1 VAAGDVNGDGYADLV
16 VGAGA
21 GGTEVLVLNATDL
34 STLWTVTPYAGFL
47 GGAWV
52 AAGDVTGDG
61 FADVVTGA
69 GAGGGP
75 HVRVYDG
82 RTGTEVRNF
91 FAYEGE
97 FAGGVRVAVGDV
109 TGDGRGEIIT
119 GPGLGRAA
127 EARVFDA
134 ASAALLSN
142 VLAYPGFT
150 SGVFVATAVPVNRM
164 AIDTPADGATI
175 HGAFSIVGWAFD
187 EHPSTAG
194 LDAIH
199 VWAFPVAGGVP
210 TFGGVAALGI
220 PRPDVA
226 ALYGAQYATAGFSV
240 DIAGLAPGVYDVVVF
255 GHSAV
260 SGTFNLQRV
269 VRITVTP

>member
-1 VAAGDVNGDGYADLV
+1 M
-16 VGAGA
+16 
-21 GGTEVLVLNATDL
+21 NATDL
-34 STLWTVTPYAGFL
+34 STLWTVTPYAGFF

-61 FADVVTGA
+61 FADVITGA
-69 GAGGGP
+69 GPGGGP

-82 RTGTEVRNF
+82 RTGVEARNF
-91 FAYEGE
+91 FAYEPE

-109 TGDGRGEIIT
+109 TVDGRAEIIT
-119 GPGLGRAA
+119 GPGPGRAA

-134 ASAALLSN
+134 ATAALLSN

-150 SGVFVATAVPVNRM
+150 AGVFVATAAPVNRM
-164 AIDTPADGATI
+164 ALDTPADGAI
-175 HGAFSIVGWAFD
+175 VHGPFAINGWAFD

-210 TFGGVAALGI
+210 TFGGAATLGVA
-220 PRPDVA
+220 RPDVG
-226 ALYGAQYATAGFSV
+226 ALYGAQYAHAGFHV
-240 DIAGLAPGVYDVVVF
+240 DVAGLAPGVYDVVLF
-255 GHSAV
+255 GHSSV

-269 VRITVTP
+269 VRVVVTP

>member
-1 VAAGDVNGDGYADLV
+1 
-16 VGAGA
+16 
-21 GGTEVLVLNATDL
+21 
-34 STLWTVTPYAGFL
+34 VTPYAGFL

-61 FADVVTGA
+61 FADVITGA

-82 RTGTEVRNF
+82 RTGAEARNF
-91 FAYEGE
+91 FAYEPA

-109 TGDGRGEIIT
+109 NGDGRAEIIT
-119 GPGLGRAA
+119 GPGPGRAA

-134 ASAALLSN
+134 ATAALLN
-142 VLAYPGFT
+142 TVLAYPGFT

-164 AIDTPADGATI
+164 AIDTPADGAI
-175 HGAFSIVGWAFD
+175 VHGTFYLAGWAFD

-199 VWAFPVAGGVP
+199 VWAFPVAGGSP
-210 TFGGVAALGI
+210 SFGGVATLGI

-226 ALYGAQYATAGFSV
+226 ALYGAQYANAGFYV
-240 DIAGLAPGVYDVVVF
+240 DMAGLAPGVYDVVVF
-255 GHSAV
+255 GHSSV

-269 VRITVTP
+269 VRVTIAP